1 MKILSVRHAALPALL
16 LPLIAAAQA
25 ADEQTMVVTAAP
37 TTVSELDTPA
47 AVSVVNGDEM
57 RQAAPRVNLSE
68 SLGAVPGL
76 QVQNRQN
83 YAQDLQLSIRGFGS
97 RSTYGVRGLRI
108 YVDGIPATMPD
119 GQGQTSNIDIGS
131 VDTIEVL
138 RGPFSALY
146 GNSSGGVINVTSQTG
161 TQPPTVE
168 ASSYYGS
175 FGTWH
180 YGMKATGAVGDGSH
194 AGDVDYT
201 VSTNRFTT
209 HGYRDHSG
217 ARKNLA
223 NARLG
228 VRINDV
234 SKLTLLLNSVDIK
247 ANDAGGLTADEWRDN
262 PRQSPR
268 GDQYNTRKNTRQTQ
282 AGLRYERQ
290 LSAQDDLSVMMYA
303 GERETTQF
311 QSIPRAPQL
320 KPSHAGGVIDLTRH
334 YQGIDTRLTHRGE
347 LLVPV
352 TLTAGLDYENMSE
365 RRKGYENFVMVNGA
379 PQYGEQG
386 ALRRNERNL
395 MWNVDPYLQ
404 TQWQLTDKLS
414 LDAGVRYSSVW
425 FDSNDYYITPGNG
438 DDSGDASYHK
448 WLPAGSLKYALT
460 DAWNVYLSAGR
471 GFETPTINELSY
483 RSDNQSGL
491 NFGLKPSTNDTVEI
505 GSKTRIGNGL
515 FTAALF
521 QTNTDNE
528 IVVDSSSGGRTSY
541 KNAGKTRRQGVELGL
556 DQQFGESWRLKAAWT
571 WLDATYRT
579 NVCDDASCNGNRI
592 PGIARNMGYASFGY
606 QPEQGWYAGSDIR
619 YMSDIM
625 ANDENTAKAPS
636 WTVVGLTTGYK
647 WSYGRMDMDLFGRI
661 DNLFDRE
668 YVGSVIVNESN
679 GRYYEPAPGRNYG
692 IGMTPAWRFKNRPPP
707 PPMPLAI
714 GGRSAFPGR
723 LFHRQADTRQRPALD
738 TPPPS

>member
-541 KNAGKTRRQGVELGL
+541 KNAGKTRRQGMELGL

-571 WLDATYRT
+571 WLDATYHT

-692 IGMTPAWRFKNRPPP
+692 IGMNLAWRFE
-707 PPMPLAI
+707 
-714 GGRSAFPGR
+714 
-723 LFHRQADTRQRPALD
+723 
-738 TPPPS
+738 

>member
-1 MKILSVRHAALPALL
+1 MKILSVRHVALPALL

-57 RQAAPRVNLSE
+57 RQTAPRVNLSE

-541 KNAGKTRRQGVELGL
+541 KNAGKTRRQGMELGL

-692 IGMTPAWRFKNRPPP
+692 IGLNLAWRFE
-707 PPMPLAI
+707 
-714 GGRSAFPGR
+714 
-723 LFHRQADTRQRPALD
+723 
-738 TPPPS
+738 

>member
-131 VDTIEVL
+131 VDTLEVL

-268 GDQYNTRKNTRQTQ
+268 GYQYNTRKDTRQTQ

-303 GERETTQF
+303 GERETTQY

-483 RSDNQSGL
+483 RADNQSGL

-515 FTAALF
+515 LTAALF
-521 QTNTDNE
+521 QTDTDNE

-541 KNAGKTRRQGVELGL
+541 KNAGKTRRQGMELGL

-579 NVCDDASCNGNRI
+579 NVCGDASCNGNRI

-647 WSYGRMDMDLFGRI
+647 WSYGRMDMDLFGRV

-692 IGMTPAWRFKNRPPP
+692 IGLNLAWRFE
-707 PPMPLAI
+707 
-714 GGRSAFPGR
+714 
-723 LFHRQADTRQRPALD
+723 
-738 TPPPS
+738 

>member
-201 VSTNRFTT
+201 VSTNRFPT

-541 KNAGKTRRQGVELGL
+541 KNAGKTRRQGMELGL

-692 IGMTPAWRFKNRPPP
+692 IGLNLAWRFE
-707 PPMPLAI
+707 
-714 GGRSAFPGR
+714 
-723 LFHRQADTRQRPALD
+723 
-738 TPPPS
+738 

>member
-47 AVSVVNGDEM
+47 AVSVVNGDDM

-438 DDSGDASYHK
+438 DDSGDANYHK

-515 FTAALF
+515 LTAALF
-521 QTNTDNE
+521 QTDTDNE

-541 KNAGKTRRQGVELGL
+541 KNAGKTRRQGMELGL

-579 NVCDDASCNGNRI
+579 NVCGDASCNGNRI

-647 WSYGRMDMDLFGRI
+647 WSYGKMDMDLFGRV

-692 IGMTPAWRFKNRPPP
+692 IGLNLAWRFE
-707 PPMPLAI
+707 
-714 GGRSAFPGR
+714 
-723 LFHRQADTRQRPALD
+723 
-738 TPPPS
+738 

>member
-1 MKILSVRHAALPALL
+1 MKILSVRHVALPALL

-541 KNAGKTRRQGVELGL
+541 KNAGKTRRQGMELGL

-592 PGIARNMGYASFGY
+592 PGIARNMGYAFFGY

-692 IGMTPAWRFKNRPPP
+692 IGLNLAWRFE
-707 PPMPLAI
+707 
-714 GGRSAFPGR
+714 
-723 LFHRQADTRQRPALD
+723 
-738 TPPPS
+738 

>member
-131 VDTIEVL
+131 VDTLEVL

-201 VSTNRFTT
+201 VSTNLFTT

-268 GDQYNTRKNTRQTQ
+268 GDQYNTRKDTRQTQ

-290 LSAQDDLSVMMYA
+290 LSDQDDLSVMMYA
-303 GERETTQF
+303 GERETTQY

-483 RSDNQSGL
+483 RADNQSGL

-515 FTAALF
+515 LTAALF
-521 QTNTDNE
+521 QTDTDNE

-541 KNAGKTRRQGVELGL
+541 KNAGKTRRQGMELGL

-579 NVCDDASCNGNRI
+579 NVCGDASCNGNRI

-647 WSYGRMDMDLFGRI
+647 WSYGRMDMDLFGRV

-692 IGMTPAWRFKNRPPP
+692 IGLNLAWRFE
-707 PPMPLAI
+707 
-714 GGRSAFPGR
+714 
-723 LFHRQADTRQRPALD
+723 
-738 TPPPS
+738 

>member
-541 KNAGKTRRQGVELGL
+541 KNAGKTRRQGMELGL

-625 ANDENTAKAPS
+625 ANDENSAKAPS

-692 IGMTPAWRFKNRPPP
+692 IGMNLAWRFE
-707 PPMPLAI
+707 
-714 GGRSAFPGR
+714 
-723 LFHRQADTRQRPALD
+723 
-738 TPPPS
+738 

>member
-471 GFETPTINELSY
+471 GFETPTINELSN

-541 KNAGKTRRQGVELGL
+541 KNAGKTRRQGMELGL

-692 IGMTPAWRFKNRPPP
+692 IGLNLAWRFE
-707 PPMPLAI
+707 
-714 GGRSAFPGR
+714 
-723 LFHRQADTRQRPALD
+723 
-738 TPPPS
+738 

>member
-1 MKILSVRHAALPALL
+1 MKILSVRHVALPALL

-541 KNAGKTRRQGVELGL
+541 KNAGKPRRQGMELGL

-692 IGMTPAWRFKNRPPP
+692 IGLNLAWRSEYRPPP

-714 GGRSAFPGR
+714 GGRSAFPYR
-723 LFHRQADTRQRPALD
+723 LFHRQADTRQPTALD
-738 TPPPS
+738 TLPPS

>member
-234 SKLTLLLNSVDIK
+234 SKLTLLLNRVDIK

-404 TQWQLTDKLS
+404 TQWQLADKLS

-515 FTAALF
+515 LTAALF
-521 QTNTDNE
+521 QTDTDNE

-541 KNAGKTRRQGVELGL
+541 KNAGKTRRQGMELGL

-579 NVCDDASCNGNRI
+579 NVCGDASCNGNRI

-647 WSYGRMDMDLFGRI
+647 WSYGRMDMDLFGRV

-692 IGMTPAWRFKNRPPP
+692 IGLNLAWRFE
-707 PPMPLAI
+707 
-714 GGRSAFPGR
+714 
-723 LFHRQADTRQRPALD
+723 
-738 TPPPS
+738 

>member
-16 LPLIAAAQA
+16 LPLIAAAQT

-290 LSAQDDLSVMMYA
+290 LSVQDDLSVMMYA

-311 QSIPRAPQL
+311 QSIPRTPQL

-505 GSKTRIGNGL
+505 GSKTRLGNGL
-515 FTAALF
+515 LTAALF

-541 KNAGKTRRQGVELGL
+541 KNAGKTRRQGMELGL

-647 WSYGRMDMDLFGRI
+647 WSYGRMDMDLFGRV

-692 IGMTPAWRFKNRPPP
+692 IGLNLAWRFE
-707 PPMPLAI
+707 
-714 GGRSAFPGR
+714 
-723 LFHRQADTRQRPALD
+723 
-738 TPPPS
+738 

>member
-1 MKILSVRHAALPALL
+1 MKILSVRHVALPALL

-541 KNAGKTRRQGVELGL
+541 KNADKTRRQGMELGL

-692 IGMTPAWRFKNRPPP
+692 IGLNLAWRFE
-707 PPMPLAI
+707 
-714 GGRSAFPGR
+714 
-723 LFHRQADTRQRPALD
+723 
-738 TPPPS
+738 

>member
-131 VDTIEVL
+131 VDTLEVL

-268 GDQYNTRKNTRQTQ
+268 GDQYNTRKDTRQTQ

-290 LSAQDDLSVMMYA
+290 LSDQDDLSVMMYA
-303 GERETTQF
+303 GERETTQY

-483 RSDNQSGL
+483 RADNQSGL

-515 FTAALF
+515 LTAALF
-521 QTNTDNE
+521 QTDTDNE

-541 KNAGKTRRQGVELGL
+541 KNAGKTRRQGMELGL

-579 NVCDDASCNGNRI
+579 NVCGDASCNGNRI

-647 WSYGRMDMDLFGRI
+647 WSYGRMDMDLFGRV

-692 IGMTPAWRFKNRPPP
+692 IGLNLAW
-707 PPMPLAI
+707 
-714 GGRSAFPGR
+714 
-723 LFHRQADTRQRPALD
+723 
-738 TPPPS
+738 

>member
-1 MKILSVRHAALPALL
+1 MKILSVRHVALPALL

-25 ADEQTMVVTAAP
+25 VDEQTMVVTAAP

-541 KNAGKTRRQGVELGL
+541 KNAGKTRRQGMELGL

-579 NVCDDASCNGNRI
+579 NVCDDVSCNGNRI

-692 IGMTPAWRFKNRPPP
+692 IGLNLAWRFE
-707 PPMPLAI
+707 
-714 GGRSAFPGR
+714 
-723 LFHRQADTRQRPALD
+723 
-738 TPPPS
+738 

>member
-180 YGMKATGAVGDGSH
+180 YGMKATGSVGDGSH

-334 YQGIDTRLTHRGE
+334 YQGIDTRLSHRGE

-541 KNAGKTRRQGVELGL
+541 KNAGKTRRQGMELGL

-692 IGMTPAWRFKNRPPP
+692 IGLNLAWRFE
-707 PPMPLAI
+707 
-714 GGRSAFPGR
+714 
-723 LFHRQADTRQRPALD
+723 
-738 TPPPS
+738 

>member
-1 MKILSVRHAALPALL
+1 MRHAALPALL

-247 ANDAGGLTADEWRDN
+247 ANDAGGLTADEWRDY

-541 KNAGKTRRQGVELGL
+541 KNAGKTRRQGMELGL

-692 IGMTPAWRFKNRPPP
+692 IGLNLAWRFE
-707 PPMPLAI
+707 
-714 GGRSAFPGR
+714 
-723 LFHRQADTRQRPALD
+723 
-738 TPPPS
+738 

>member
-247 ANDAGGLTADEWRDN
+247 ANDAGGLTADEWRNN

-438 DDSGDASYHK
+438 DDSGNASYHK

-541 KNAGKTRRQGVELGL
+541 KNAGKTRRQGMELGL

-692 IGMTPAWRFKNRPPP
+692 IGLNLAWRFE
-707 PPMPLAI
+707 
-714 GGRSAFPGR
+714 
-723 LFHRQADTRQRPALD
+723 
-738 TPPPS
+738 

>member
-1 MKILSVRHAALPALL
+1 MKILSVRHVALPALL

-138 RGPFSALY
+138 RAPFSALY

-541 KNAGKTRRQGVELGL
+541 KNAGKTRRQGMELGL

-692 IGMTPAWRFKNRPPP
+692 IGLNLAWRFE
-707 PPMPLAI
+707 
-714 GGRSAFPGR
+714 
-723 LFHRQADTRQRPALD
+723 
-738 TPPPS
+738 

>member
-1 MKILSVRHAALPALL
+1 MRHAALPALL

-247 ANDAGGLTADEWRDN
+247 ANDAGGLTADEWHDN

-541 KNAGKTRRQGVELGL
+541 KNAGKTRRQGMELGL

-692 IGMTPAWRFKNRPPP
+692 IGLNLAWRFE
-707 PPMPLAI
+707 
-714 GGRSAFPGR
+714 
-723 LFHRQADTRQRPALD
+723 
-738 TPPPS
+738 

>member
-83 YAQDLQLSIRGFGS
+83 YAQDMQLSIRGFGS

-131 VDTIEVL
+131 VDTLEVL

-268 GDQYNTRKNTRQTQ
+268 GDQYNTRKDTRQTQ

-290 LSAQDDLSVMMYA
+290 LSDQDDLSVMMYA
-303 GERETTQF
+303 GERETTQY

-483 RSDNQSGL
+483 RADNQSGL

-515 FTAALF
+515 LTAALF
-521 QTNTDNE
+521 QTDTDNE

-541 KNAGKTRRQGVELGL
+541 KNAGKTRRQGMELGL

-579 NVCDDASCNGNRI
+579 NVCGDASCKGNRI

-647 WSYGRMDMDLFGRI
+647 WSYGRMDMDLFGRV

-692 IGMTPAWRFKNRPPP
+692 IGLNLAWRFE
-707 PPMPLAI
+707 
-714 GGRSAFPGR
+714 
-723 LFHRQADTRQRPALD
+723 
-738 TPPPS
+738 

>member
-234 SKLTLLLNSVDIK
+234 SKLTLLLSSVDIK

-541 KNAGKTRRQGVELGL
+541 KNAGKTRRQGMELGL

-692 IGMTPAWRFKNRPPP
+692 IGLNLAWRFE
-707 PPMPLAI
+707 
-714 GGRSAFPGR
+714 
-723 LFHRQADTRQRPALD
+723 
-738 TPPPS
+738 

>member
-247 ANDAGGLTADEWRDN
+247 ANDASGLTADEWRDN

-379 PQYGEQG
+379 AQYGEQG

-541 KNAGKTRRQGVELGL
+541 KNAGKTRRQGMELGL

-692 IGMTPAWRFKNRPPP
+692 IGLNLAWRFE
-707 PPMPLAI
+707 
-714 GGRSAFPGR
+714 
-723 LFHRQADTRQRPALD
+723 
-738 TPPPS
+738 

>member
-1 MKILSVRHAALPALL
+1 MKIIAMRTVALPALL
-16 LPLIAAAQA
+16 LPLVANVHASTN
-25 ADEQTMVVTAAP
+25 DEQTMVVTATP
-37 TTVSELDTPA
+37 TAVSELDTPA
-47 AVSVVNGDEM
+47 AVSVVNGDDM
-57 RQAAPRVNLSE
+57 RQAAPRINLSE

-97 RSTYGVRGLRI
+97 RSTYGVRGLRL

-131 VDTIEVL
+131 IDSLEVL

-146 GNSSGGVINVTSQTG
+146 GNSSGGVINVNTQTG
-161 TQPPTVE
+161 SQPPTIE

-180 YGMKATGAVGDGSH
+180 YGLKATGAVGDGSQ

-209 HGYRDHSG
+209 HGSRDHSG

-223 NARLG
+223 NAKLG

-234 SKLTLLLNSVDIK
+234 SKLTLLFNSVDIK
-247 ANDAGGLTADEWRDN
+247 ANDPGGLSYEEWQNN

-268 GDQYNTRKNTRQTQ
+268 GDQYNTRKTVKQTQ

-290 LSAQDDLSVMMYA
+290 LSQQDDLSVMMYA
-303 GERETTQF
+303 GERETTQY
-311 QSIPRAPQL
+311 QSIPMAPQL
-320 KPSHAGGVIDLTRH
+320 KPSHSGGVIDLTRH
-334 YQGIDTRLTHRGE
+334 YQGIDTRWTHRGE

-352 TLTAGLDYENMSE
+352 TFTTGLDYENMSE
-365 RRKGYENFVMVNGA
+365 RRKGYENYVLVNGA

-386 ALRRNERNL
+386 DLRRNERNL
-395 MWNVDPYLQ
+395 MWNLDPYLQ
-404 TQWQLTDKLS
+404 TQWQLTQKLT
-414 LDAGVRYSSVW
+414 LDAGARYSSVW
-425 FDSNDYYITPGNG
+425 FDSNDYYVTPGNG

-448 WLPAGSLKYALT
+448 WLPAGSLKYAVT
-460 DAWNVYLSAGR
+460 DAWNIYLSAGR

-483 RSDNQSGL
+483 RSGNQSGL
-491 NFGLKPSTNDTVEI
+491 NFDLKPSTNETVEI

-521 QTNTDNE
+521 QTDTDNE

-541 KNAGKTRRQGVELGL
+541 KNAGKTRRQGMELGL
-556 DQQFGESWRLKAAWT
+556 DQQFGDSWKLKAAWT
-571 WLDATYRT
+571 WLDATYST
-579 NVCDDASCNGNRI
+579 NVCGSSDCNGNRI

-619 YMSDIM
+619 YMGDIM
-625 ANDENTAKAPS
+625 ANDANTAKAPS

-647 WSYGRMDMDLFGRI
+647 WSYGKMDMDLFGRV
-661 DNLFDRE
+661 DNLFDRN
-668 YVGSVIVNESN
+668 YAGSVIVNESN
-679 GRYYEPAPGRNYG
+679 GRYYEPAPGRNFG
-692 IGMTPAWRFKNRPPP
+692 IGMNLAWRFE
-707 PPMPLAI
+707 
-714 GGRSAFPGR
+714 
-723 LFHRQADTRQRPALD
+723 
-738 TPPPS
+738 

>member
-1 MKILSVRHAALPALL
+1 MKIIAMRTVALPALL
-16 LPLIAAAQA
+16 LPLVANVHASTN
-25 ADEQTMVVTAAP
+25 DEQTMVVTATP
-37 TTVSELDTPA
+37 TAVSELDTPA
-47 AVSVVNGDEM
+47 AVSVVNGDDM
-57 RQAAPRVNLSE
+57 RQAAPRINLSE

-97 RSTYGVRGLRI
+97 RSTYGVRGLRL

-131 VDTIEVL
+131 IDSLEVL

-146 GNSSGGVINVTSQTG
+146 GNSSGGVINVNTQTG
-161 TQPPTVE
+161 SQPPTIE

-180 YGMKATGAVGDGSH
+180 YGLKATGAVGDGTQ

-209 HGYRDHSG
+209 HGSRDHSG

-223 NARLG
+223 NAKLG
-228 VRINDV
+228 VRIDDV
-234 SKLTLLLNSVDIK
+234 SKLTLLFNSVDIK
-247 ANDAGGLTADEWRDN
+247 ANDPGGLSYDEWQNN

-268 GDQYNTRKNTRQTQ
+268 GDQYNTRKTVKQTQ

-290 LSAQDDLSVMMYA
+290 LSQQDDLSVMMYA
-303 GERETTQF
+303 GERETTQY
-311 QSIPRAPQL
+311 QSIPMAPQL
-320 KPSHAGGVIDLTRH
+320 KPSHSGGVIDLTRH
-334 YQGIDTRLTHRGE
+334 YQGIDTRWTHRGE

-352 TLTAGLDYENMSE
+352 TFTTGLDYENMSE
-365 RRKGYENFVMVNGA
+365 RRKGYENYVLVNGA

-386 ALRRNERNL
+386 DLRRNERNL
-395 MWNVDPYLQ
+395 MWNLDPYLQ
-404 TQWQLTDKLS
+404 TQWQLTDKLTF
-414 LDAGVRYSSVW
+414 DAGVRYSSVW
-425 FDSNDYYITPGNG
+425 FDSNDYYVTPGNS

-448 WLPAGSLKYALT
+448 WLPAGSLKYAVT
-460 DAWNVYLSAGR
+460 DAWNIYLSAGR

-483 RSDNQSGL
+483 RSGNQSGL
-491 NFGLKPSTNDTVEI
+491 NFDLKPSTNETVEI

-521 QTNTDNE
+521 QTDTDNE

-541 KNAGKTRRQGVELGL
+541 KNAGKTRRQGMELGL
-556 DQQFGESWRLKAAWT
+556 DQQFGDSWKLKAAWT

-579 NVCDDASCNGNRI
+579 NVCGSSDCNGNRI

-619 YMSDIM
+619 YMGDIM
-625 ANDENTAKAPS
+625 ANDANTAKAPS

-647 WSYGRMDMDLFGRI
+647 WSYGKMDMDLFGRV
-661 DNLFDRE
+661 DNLFDRN
-668 YVGSVIVNESN
+668 YAGSVIVNESN
-679 GRYYEPAPGRNYG
+679 GRYYEPAPGRNFG
-692 IGMTPAWRFKNRPPP
+692 IGMNLAWRFE
-707 PPMPLAI
+707 
-714 GGRSAFPGR
+714 
-723 LFHRQADTRQRPALD
+723 
-738 TPPPS
+738 

>member
-1 MKILSVRHAALPALL
+1 MKILSVRHVALPALL

-47 AVSVVNGDEM
+47 AISVVNGDEM

-290 LSAQDDLSVMMYA
+290 LSAHDDLSVMMYA

-541 KNAGKTRRQGVELGL
+541 KNAGKTRRQGMELGL

-692 IGMTPAWRFKNRPPP
+692 IGLNLAWRFE
-707 PPMPLAI
+707 
-714 GGRSAFPGR
+714 
-723 LFHRQADTRQRPALD
+723 
-738 TPPPS
+738 

>member
-209 HGYRDHSG
+209 HGYRDHGG

-541 KNAGKTRRQGVELGL
+541 KNAGKTRRQGMELGL

-619 YMSDIM
+619 YMSEIM

-692 IGMTPAWRFKNRPPP
+692 IGLNLAWRFE
-707 PPMPLAI
+707 
-714 GGRSAFPGR
+714 
-723 LFHRQADTRQRPALD
+723 
-738 TPPPS
+738 

>member
-1 MKILSVRHAALPALL
+1 MKIIAMRTVALPALL
-16 LPLIAAAQA
+16 LPLVANVHASTN
-25 ADEQTMVVTAAP
+25 DEQTMVVTATP
-37 TTVSELDTPA
+37 TAISELDTPA
-47 AVSVVNGDEM
+47 AVSVVNGDDM
-57 RQAAPRVNLSE
+57 RQAAPRINLSE

-97 RSTYGVRGLRI
+97 RSTYGVRGLRL

-131 VDTIEVL
+131 IDSLEVL

-146 GNSSGGVINVTSQTG
+146 GNSSGGVINVNTQTG
-161 TQPPTVE
+161 SQPPTIE

-180 YGMKATGAVGDGSH
+180 YGLKATGAVGDGTQ

-209 HGYRDHSG
+209 HGTRDHSG

-223 NARLG
+223 NAKLG

-234 SKLTLLLNSVDIK
+234 SKLTLLFNSVDIK
-247 ANDAGGLTADEWRDN
+247 ANDPGGLTYDEWRNN
-262 PRQSPR
+262 PQQSPR
-268 GDQYNTRKNTRQTQ
+268 GDQYNTRKTVKQTQ

-290 LSAQDDLSVMMYA
+290 LSQQDDLSVMMYA
-303 GERETTQF
+303 GERETTQY
-311 QSIPRAPQL
+311 QSIPMAPQL
-320 KPSHAGGVIDLTRH
+320 KPSHSGGVIDLTRH
-334 YQGIDTRLTHRGE
+334 YQGIDTRWTHRGE

-352 TLTAGLDYENMSE
+352 TFTTGLDYENMSE
-365 RRKGYENFVMVNGA
+365 RRKGYENYVLVNGA

-386 ALRRNERNL
+386 NLRRNERNL
-395 MWNVDPYLQ
+395 MWNLDPYLQ
-404 TQWQLTDKLS
+404 TQWQLTDKLTF
-414 LDAGVRYSSVW
+414 DAGVRYSSVW
-425 FDSNDYYITPGNG
+425 FDSNDYYVTPGNS

-448 WLPAGSLKYALT
+448 WLPAGSLKYAVT
-460 DAWNVYLSAGR
+460 DAWNIYLSAGR

-483 RSDNQSGL
+483 RSGNQSGL
-491 NFGLKPSTNDTVEI
+491 NFDLKPSTNETVEI

-521 QTNTDNE
+521 QTDTDNE

-556 DQQFGESWRLKAAWT
+556 DQQFGDSWKLKAAWT

-579 NVCDDASCNGNRI
+579 NVCDSSDCNGNRI

-619 YMSDIM
+619 YMGDIM
-625 ANDENTAKAPS
+625 ANDTNTAKAPS

-647 WSYGRMDMDLFGRI
+647 WSYGKMDMDLFGRV
-661 DNLFDRE
+661 DNLFDRT

-679 GRYYEPAPGRNYG
+679 GRYYEPAPGRNFG
-692 IGMTPAWRFKNRPPP
+692 IGMNLAWRFE
-707 PPMPLAI
+707 
-714 GGRSAFPGR
+714 
-723 LFHRQADTRQRPALD
+723 
-738 TPPPS
+738 

>member
-1 MKILSVRHAALPALL
+1 MKILSVRHVALPALL

-541 KNAGKTRRQGVELGL
+541 KNAGKTRRQGMELGL

-679 GRYYEPAPGRNYG
+679 GRYYEPASGRNYG
-692 IGMTPAWRFKNRPPP
+692 IGLNLAWRFE
-707 PPMPLAI
+707 
-714 GGRSAFPGR
+714 
-723 LFHRQADTRQRPALD
+723 
-738 TPPPS
+738 

>member
-1 MKILSVRHAALPALL
+1 MKILSVRLAALPALL

-262 PRQSPR
+262 PRQSPH

-541 KNAGKTRRQGVELGL
+541 KNAGKTRRQGMELGL

-692 IGMTPAWRFKNRPPP
+692 IGLNLAWRFE
-707 PPMPLAI
+707 
-714 GGRSAFPGR
+714 
-723 LFHRQADTRQRPALD
+723 
-738 TPPPS
+738 

>member
-228 VRINDV
+228 VRINDG

-515 FTAALF
+515 LTAALF
-521 QTNTDNE
+521 QTDTDNE

-541 KNAGKTRRQGVELGL
+541 KNAGKTRRQGMELGL

-579 NVCDDASCNGNRI
+579 NVCGDASCNGNRI

-647 WSYGRMDMDLFGRI
+647 WSYGRMDMDLFGRV

-692 IGMTPAWRFKNRPPP
+692 IGLNLAWRFE
-707 PPMPLAI
+707 
-714 GGRSAFPGR
+714 
-723 LFHRQADTRQRPALD
+723 
-738 TPPPS
+738 

>member
-47 AVSVVNGDEM
+47 AVSVVNGDAM

-541 KNAGKTRRQGVELGL
+541 KNAGKTRRQGMELGL

-692 IGMTPAWRFKNRPPP
+692 IGLNLAWRFE
-707 PPMPLAI
+707 
-714 GGRSAFPGR
+714 
-723 LFHRQADTRQRPALD
+723 
-738 TPPPS
+738 

>member
-131 VDTIEVL
+131 VDTLEVL

-228 VRINDV
+228 GRINDV

-268 GDQYNTRKNTRQTQ
+268 GDQYNTRKDTRQTQ

-303 GERETTQF
+303 GERETTQY

-483 RSDNQSGL
+483 RADNQSGL

-515 FTAALF
+515 LTAALF
-521 QTNTDNE
+521 QTDTDNE

-541 KNAGKTRRQGVELGL
+541 KNAGKTRRQGMELGL

-579 NVCDDASCNGNRI
+579 NVCGDASCNGNRI

-647 WSYGRMDMDLFGRI
+647 WSYGRMDMDLFGRV

-692 IGMTPAWRFKNRPPP
+692 IGLNLAWRFE
-707 PPMPLAI
+707 
-714 GGRSAFPGR
+714 
-723 LFHRQADTRQRPALD
+723 
-738 TPPPS
+738 